1 MNLVRNGLADRM
13 RLQMLKHRKQTP
25 HVHRF
30 SFLQKKKYIYQTLFI
45 STQKLFRLKPNGIL
59 EGFDRKSTTHK
70 KKYKDDFFFYL
81 VLFLFSPNLT
91 ISVRNDSLSNH
102 TLYHNPKG
110 L

>member
-30 SFLQKKKYIYQTLFI
+30 SFLQKKYIYQTLFI

-59 EGFDRKSTTHK
+59 EGFDKKSTKK
-70 KKYKDDFFFYL
+70 KKYKDDFFFIWS
-81 VLFLFSPNLT
+81 FFFSHQ
-91 ISVRNDSLSNH
+91 ISPFR
-102 TLYHNPKG
+102 
-110 L
+110 